1 VKEFEEVNPEPPL
14 ASPKLSFS
22 SIEDPDQIFE
32 GEPKP

>member
-1 VKEFEEVNPEPPL
+1 MDHEPPL
-14 ASPKLSFS
+14 ASPKLKFS